1 MYTVSLPVALLRN
14 NRAWRY
20 IALALAL
27 CPQSISHFLSSI
39 SFFIGVWTTD
49 QTLSFFVFINF
60 LLLGD
65 ALPCGTRTH
74 GVQLPIR
81 TSSERLARSLR
92 ARPVFL
98 GPAYCLWGIGNSANR
113 ACSFSHSYIS
123 PPTRIQNP
131 LTITAVG
138 PQHINLRYH
147 LRSRMADHALRPR
160 GDDSGYS
167 AHVCGRKLGLRSP
180 LPGRCGGYH
189 RPAA

>member
-1 MYTVSLPVALLRN
+1 MGLLIDATILPDGPGIAFPQLTEMSVRTLPETSGDVIRKTWISLPVALLRN

-81 TSSERLARSLR
+81 ASSERLARSLR

-98 GPAYCLWGIGNSANR
+98 GPAYLWGIGNSANR
-113 ACSFSHSYIS
+113 ACSISHSYIS
-123 PPTRIQNP
+123 PPTRIQSP
-131 LTITAVG
+131 LTITPVG
-138 PQHINLRYH
+138 T
-147 LRSRMADHALRPR
+147 
-160 GDDSGYS
+160 
-167 AHVCGRKLGLRSP
+167 
-180 LPGRCGGYH
+180 
-189 RPAA
+189 